1 MGNVFMQS
9 RHFIKV
15 FFKGR
20 NPVEIANLFFSQC
33 VRCFSSNAISLPFES
48 IFNPMDLI
56 LSFAN
61 LSSEFQGRAG
71 KLQGVFCYKKMR
83 KFQQETKYQ
92 KNSIYLN
99 MDVCIQV
106 CTVYNGK
113 SC

>member
-20 NPVEIANLFFSQC
+20 NPVEITNLFSSQC
-33 VRCFSSNAISLPFES
+33 VRCFSSNAISLPLES

-56 LSFAN
+56 LSFEN

-71 KLQGVFCYKKMR
+71 KLQGVFCYKR
-83 KFQQETKYQ
+83 RG
-92 KNSIYLN
+92 NSNKKQNIRRTQYGCLYPS
-99 MDVCIQV
+99 MH
-106 CTVYNGK
+106 GL
-113 SC
+113 

>member
-56 LSFAN
+56 LSFEN

-71 KLQGVFCYKKMR
+71 KLQGVFCYKDEEIPTRNKIS
-83 KFQQETKYQ
+83 EE
-92 KNSIYLN
+92 LN